1 MLVECS
7 ANYGLAFNQSQKYE
21 KDKKSVTEWFQT
33 RLDDIKDTI
42 KPSDY
47 GNTGSLRTGNSRSP
61 NRLTSPQPRA
71 TSPRNGGLA
80 PATTA

>member
-7 ANYGLAFNQSQKYE
+7 ANYGLAFNQPQKYE

-33 RLDDIKDTI
+33 RLDDLKDKI

-47 GNTGSLRTGNSRSP
+47 GKTGDLLRTGSRSP

-71 TSPRNGGLA
+71 ASPRNGGLA